1 LFWDHDFARLDW
13 DSDQDLIVGRIL
25 TAGNW
30 DAVQWL
36 YRGLGKSALR
46 QWLVRRR
53 GAGLSPRQLRFWE
66 AILHLPHRQVTAWLA
81 QPARQT
87 WDQRCHP

>member
-1 LFWDHDFARLDW
+1 MR
-13 DSDQDLIVGRIL
+13 
-25 TAGNW
+25 
-30 DAVQWL
+30 WL
-36 YRGLGKSALR
+36 YHRLGAAALR

-66 AILHLPHRQVTAWLA
+66 TVLRLPRRQVNAWLA

-87 WDQRCHP
+87 WDRRCHP